1 MPLISTGTMGSNKSF
16 GFSRGKPKV
25 LTTYTFPAGSSTWTA
40 PAGVTSLTSAVGKGS
55 NGTPQ
60 GWVTSNSRSRV
71 AGALCSSVPVYG
83 ASLTYDEVYNEALNL
98 ASFFN
103 NNISLS
109 GTTINMTSSVFFYWC
124 STNSNWRRFTSTLGT
139 LTWRRVGTCSV
150 STTAPTTGT
159 VPTTGNIFANYSILN
174 LQFSDGPYAGTA
186 TTGFSL
192 TFPGGSTSVTTAT
205 DTTFN
210 NVTVSPGTTYT
221 ITNNGSLTITY
232 FV

>member
-40 PAGVTSLTSAVGKGS
+40 PAGVTSLTSAIGKGS
-55 NGTPQ
+55 NGTPDQ
-60 GWVTSNSRSRV
+60 WIGQNFFVQSRR
-71 AGALCSSVPVYG
+71 A
-83 ASLTYDEVYNEALNL
+83 
-98 ASFFN
+98 
-103 NNISLS
+103 
-109 GTTINMTSSVFFYWC
+109 GTTGTGSATLSAATITSEINTIESTINSMTASSSGAFFSGVYYIQWNFRAT
-124 STNSNWRRFTSTLGT
+124 SGVWVRTTITAAGTYRRSGSAFTY
-139 LTWRRVGTCSV
+139 RNH
-150 STTAPTTGT
+150 PTTGDMS
-159 VPTTGNIFANYSILN
+159 TTTAYLSRIEGAQV
-174 LQFSDGPYAGTA
+174 LQAGSSGTA

-192 TFPGGSTSVTTAT
+192 TFPGGTVSVPTAVDTS
-205 DTTFN
+205 FN